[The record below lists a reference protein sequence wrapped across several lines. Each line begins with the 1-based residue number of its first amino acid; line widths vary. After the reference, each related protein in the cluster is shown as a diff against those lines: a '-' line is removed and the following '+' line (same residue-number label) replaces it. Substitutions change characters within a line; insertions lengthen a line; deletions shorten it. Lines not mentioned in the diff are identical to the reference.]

1 MSIDELGLSD
11 RARNA
16 LKRSGVHTVEQLLE
30 MTPTEVCALRGIGA
44 RLFAE
49 IADAMIAAEKK
60 KTPGRSEARP
70 GVPRERKEGC
80 KEKYSG
86 CTPIIAEDY

>member
-16 LKRSGVHTVEQLLE
+16 LKRNGVQTVKQLLE
-30 MTPTEVCALRGIGA
+30 MTPTEICSKRGIGP

-49 IADAMIAAEKK
+49 IADALIAAEKK
-60 KTPGRSEARP
+60 KTPGR
-70 GVPRERKEGC
+70 
-80 KEKYSG
+80 
-86 CTPIIAEDY
+86 